1 MNTHAPARPFDAACP
16 PGSGDHHPLE
26 VIPIFRR
33 VPASFTRNVAYTFI
47 WNCLLGLAFW
57 LVAIALSPRNSLNAE
72 YFIWNLI
79 TANAIGYTIHGLF
92 VVGGMLGLEAW
103 SRRSGSV
110 ARTLYYILVSTAGV
124 IIGFTIVAMVV
135 ADGTFFNW
143 LRSPRW
149 VAIMAFSSVVVS
161 IVLSTIFFW
170 RERHARAEAELERA
184 RLRAERVE
192 REATLANLR
201 ALQAQIEPHFLFN
214 TLANVTSLVDLDPAK
229 AKRMLESFIRFL
241 RASLGA
247 TRSEAT
253 TLAEE
258 SELIAAY
265 LDVLEIRMGS
275 RLRYS
280 IDVPADLHGFSIPPM
295 LLQPVVENAIRHGL
309 EPKVDGGNVAFR
321 ARREGSEVVIE
332 VSDTGVGFSPTT
344 RGGVGLTNLR
354 DRLRAI
360 YGERASLAVC
370 DNAPAGATVAL
381 RLPG

>member
-1 MNTHAPARPFDAACP
+1 MSPEARAQLAVACEP
-16 PGSGDHHPLE
+16 EMSHHPLE
-26 VIPIFRR
+26 IIPYFRR
-33 VPASFTRNVAYTFI
+33 FRASLRRDILYTFL
-47 WNCLLGLAFW
+47 WNCLLGFAFW
-57 LVAIALSPRNSLNAE
+57 LIAIMMGPQNFRLEVLG
-72 YFIWNLI
+72 WNLVV
-79 TANAIGYTIHGLF
+79 ANSIGYMIHLLF
-92 VVGGMLGLEAW
+92 VLGGALAIDQRARAAGA
-103 SRRSGSV
+103 V
-110 ARTLYYILVSTAGV
+110 ATTLYYTLVSTAGV
-124 IIGFTIVAMVV
+124 IAGFALVA
-135 ADGTFFNW
+135 ALLDEGSYYNW

-149 VAIMAFSSVVVS
+149 LATMAASSVV
-161 IVLSTIFFW
+161 LSVILSVIFFW
-170 RERHARAEAELERA
+170 RARHAQAEAEAERA

-192 REATLANLR
+192 REA
-201 ALQAQIEPHFLFN
+201 

-275 RLRYS
+275 RLRYT

-332 VSDTGVGFSPTT
+332 VSDTGVGFASTT

-360 YGERASLAVC
+360 YGERASLAVR
-370 DNAPAGATVAL
+370 DNTPAGATVAL

>member
-1 MNTHAPARPFDAACP
+1 MSPEAQAQLAPACEPKT
-16 PGSGDHHPLE
+16 SHHPLE
-26 VIPIFRR
+26 IIPYFRR
-33 VPASFTRNVAYTFI
+33 FRPSHGRDVLYTFI
-47 WNCLLGLAFW
+47 WNCLLGVAFW
-57 LVAIALSPRNSLNAE
+57 MIAIIMNARNFTFETLLLNLLVANS
-72 YFIWNLI
+72 
-79 TANAIGYTIHGLF
+79 IGYVIHLLF
-92 VVGGMLGLEAW
+92 FVGDALGIDRWA
-103 SRRSGSV
+103 RSAGSV
-110 ARTLYYILVSTAGV
+110 VTTVYYIVVSTAGV
-124 IIGFTIVAMVV
+124 VGGFAVV
-135 ADGTFFNW
+135 LAFMDQETYYNW
-143 LRSPRW
+143 LRNPMWLATMTAASF
-149 VAIMAFSSVVVS
+149 VISIILSV
-161 IVLSTIFFW
+161 IFFW
-170 RERHARAEAELERA
+170 RARHAQAEAELERQ

-192 REATLANLR
+192 REAVLANLR

-214 TLANVTSLVDLDPAK
+214 TLANVTSLVDADPAK

-253 TLAEE
+253 TLADE

-275 RLRYS
+275 RLRYT

-321 ARREGSEVVIE
+321 ARREGSDVVIE
-332 VSDTGVGFSPTT
+332 VSDTGVGFSSTT

-360 YGERASLAVC
+360 YGERATLAVR
-370 DNAPAGATVAL
+370 DNLPAGATVAL